1 MRVLVT
7 VGIFPPD
14 IGGPATFVPKIA
26 KYFQD
31 ELNYEIEILTLS
43 DNKNS
48 NINDDFSVKRID
60 RNLPIIYRW
69 IKTIFTIYKMGK
81 NKDLIFVN
89 GLGTETTIANIF
101 LKKKIIRKIVGDP
114 VWERAYS
121 KAKISESF
129 DEFQD
134 NKNYGF
140 SISLQKKMRSF
151 SIKKSD
157 IVVTPSKHLKNFIL
171 NLGFKNKIEI
181 INNGVFIPEENTNIF
196 TNDQINIT
204 IVSRLV
210 SHKNIKKIIRAISD
224 LNDPLIYLN
233 IIGDG
238 PELNQLQKI
247 SLESNN
253 KDNIIFHGKLNR
265 DDINH
270 IFLKSDIYIQ
280 ASNYEG
286 LPHSLLEAMSYGIP
300 VLCTPVGECKE
311 ILGNEDRGYILDLP
325 VSKNNIKSKISQIIG
340 EKDIANKKG
349 ERGKDFINEKYN
361 LTNSFNLYK
370 NLFTRLLEEEYK

>member
-69 IKTIFTIYKMGK
+69 LKTIFTIYKLGK

-89 GLGTETTIANIF
+89 GLGTEATIANIF
-101 LKKKIIRKIVGDP
+101 LNKKIIRKIVGDP

-129 DEFQD
+129 DEFQV
-134 NKNYGF
+134 KNYGF
-140 SISLQKKMRSF
+140 SISLQKKVRSF

-181 INNGVFIPEENTNIF
+181 INNGVFIPEENTNVF
-196 TNDQINIT
+196 TNNQINIT

-210 SHKNIKKIIRAISD
+210 SHKNIEKIINAISD
-224 LNDPLIYLN
+224 LNSPLINLN

-265 DDINH
+265 DEINH
-270 IFLKSDIYIQ
+270 IFLNSDIYIQ

>member
-43 DNKNS
+43 DNKNL

-69 IKTIFTIYKMGK
+69 LKTIFTIYKLGK

-89 GLGTETTIANIF
+89 GLGTEATVANIF

-129 DEFQD
+129 DEFQV
-134 NKNYGF
+134 KNYGF
-140 SISLQKKMRSF
+140 SISLQKKVRSF

-157 IVVTPSKHLKNFIL
+157 IVVTPSQHLKNFIL

-210 SHKNIKKIIRAISD
+210 SHKNIEKIIKAISD
-224 LNDPLIYLN
+224 LNSPLINLN

-265 DDINH
+265 DEINH
-270 IFLKSDIYIQ
+270 IFLNSDIYIQ

-325 VSKNNIKSKISQIIG
+325 VSKNNIKSKISEIIG
-340 EKDIANKKG
+340 EKNIANKKG

>member
-69 IKTIFTIYKMGK
+69 LKTIFTIYKLGK

-129 DEFQD
+129 DEFQV
-134 NKNYGF
+134 KNYGF
-140 SISLQKKMRSF
+140 SISLQKKVRSF

-157 IVVTPSKHLKNFIL
+157 IVVTPSQHLKNFIL

-210 SHKNIKKIIRAISD
+210 SHKNIEKIIKAISD
-224 LNDPLIYLN
+224 LNSPLINLN

-265 DDINH
+265 DEIDH
-270 IFLKSDIYIQ
+270 IFLNSDIYVQ

>member
-69 IKTIFTIYKMGK
+69 LKTIFTIYKLGK

-89 GLGTETTIANIF
+89 GLGTEATIANIF
-101 LKKKIIRKIVGDP
+101 LNKKIIRKIVGDP

-129 DEFQD
+129 DEFQV
-134 NKNYGF
+134 KNYGF
-140 SISLQKKMRSF
+140 SISFQKKVRSF

-157 IVVTPSKHLKNFIL
+157 IVVTPSQHLKNFIL

-210 SHKNIKKIIRAISD
+210 SHKNIEKIIKEISD
-224 LNDPLIYLN
+224 LNSPLINLN

-265 DDINH
+265 DEIDH
-270 IFLKSDIYIQ
+270 IFLNSDIYIQ

>member
-69 IKTIFTIYKMGK
+69 LKTIFTIYKLGK

-89 GLGTETTIANIF
+89 GLGTEATIANIF

-121 KAKISESF
+121 KARISESF
-129 DEFQD
+129 DEFQV
-134 NKNYGF
+134 KNYGF
-140 SISLQKKMRSF
+140 SISLQKKVRSF

-210 SHKNIKKIIRAISD
+210 SHKNIEKIIRAISD
-224 LNDPLIYLN
+224 LNNPLIYLN

-265 DDINH
+265 DEINH
-270 IFLKSDIYIQ
+270 IFLNSDIYIQ

-325 VSKNNIKSKISQIIG
+325 VSKNNIKSKIIEIIG
-340 EKDIANKKG
+340 EKNIANKKG

>member
-69 IKTIFTIYKMGK
+69 LKTIFTIYKLGK

-129 DEFQD
+129 DEFQV
-134 NKNYGF
+134 KNYGF
-140 SISLQKKMRSF
+140 SISLQKKVRSF

-157 IVVTPSKHLKNFIL
+157 VVVTPSQHLKNFIL

-210 SHKNIKKIIRAISD
+210 SHKNIEKIIKAISD
-224 LNDPLIYLN
+224 LNSPLINLN

-265 DDINH
+265 DEIDH
-270 IFLKSDIYIQ
+270 IFLNSDIYIQ

-325 VSKNNIKSKISQIIG
+325 VSKNNIKSKISEIIG

>member
-69 IKTIFTIYKMGK
+69 LKTIFTIYKLGK

-129 DEFQD
+129 DEFQV
-134 NKNYGF
+134 KNYGF
-140 SISLQKKMRSF
+140 SISLQKKVRSF

-210 SHKNIKKIIRAISD
+210 SHKNIEKIIKAISD
-224 LNDPLIYLN
+224 LNSPLINLN

-265 DDINH
+265 DEINH
-270 IFLKSDIYIQ
+270 IFLNSDIYIQ

-325 VSKNNIKSKISQIIG
+325 VSKNNIKSKISEIIG

>member
-1 MRVLVT
+1 MT

-69 IKTIFTIYKMGK
+69 LKTIFTIYKLGK

-129 DEFQD
+129 DEFQV
-134 NKNYGF
+134 KNYGF
-140 SISLQKKMRSF
+140 SISLQKKVRSF

-325 VSKNNIKSKISQIIG
+325 VSKNNIKSKISEIIG
-340 EKDIANKKG
+340 EKNNANKKA

>member
-1 MRVLVT
+1 MT

-69 IKTIFTIYKMGK
+69 LKTIFTIYKLGK

-89 GLGTETTIANIF
+89 GLGTEATIANIF

-129 DEFQD
+129 DEFQV
-134 NKNYGF
+134 KNYGF
-140 SISLQKKMRSF
+140 SLSLQKKVRSF

-157 IVVTPSKHLKNFIL
+157 IVVTPSQHLKNFIL

-210 SHKNIKKIIRAISD
+210 SHKNIEKIIKAISD
-224 LNDPLIYLN
+224 LNSPLINLN

-265 DDINH
+265 DEIDH
-270 IFLKSDIYIQ
+270 IFLNSDIYIQ

-325 VSKNNIKSKISQIIG
+325 VSKNNIKSKISEIIG
-340 EKDIANKKG
+340 EKNIANKKG

>member
-1 MRVLVT
+1 MT

-69 IKTIFTIYKMGK
+69 LKTIFTIYKLGK

-129 DEFQD
+129 DEFQV
-134 NKNYGF
+134 KNYGF
-140 SISLQKKMRSF
+140 SISLQKKVRSF

-157 IVVTPSKHLKNFIL
+157 IVVTPSQHLKNFIL

-224 LNDPLIYLN
+224 LNNPLIYLN

-325 VSKNNIKSKISQIIG
+325 VSKNNIKSKISEIIG

>member
-69 IKTIFTIYKMGK
+69 LKTIFTIYKLGK

-129 DEFQD
+129 DDFQV
-134 NKNYGF
+134 KNYGF
-140 SISLQKKMRSF
+140 SISLQKKVRSF

-210 SHKNIKKIIRAISD
+210 SHKNIEKIIKAISD
-224 LNDPLIYLN
+224 LNSPLINLN

-265 DDINH
+265 DEIDH
-270 IFLKSDIYIQ
+270 IFLNSDIYIQ

>member
-1 MRVLVT
+1 MT

-69 IKTIFTIYKMGK
+69 LKTIFTIYKLGK

-129 DEFQD
+129 DEFQV
-134 NKNYGF
+134 KNYGF
-140 SISLQKKMRSF
+140 SISFQKKVRSF

-157 IVVTPSKHLKNFIL
+157 IVVTPSQHLKNFIL

-210 SHKNIKKIIRAISD
+210 SHKNIEKIIKAISD
-224 LNDPLIYLN
+224 LNSPLINLN

-265 DDINH
+265 DEIDH
-270 IFLKSDIYIQ
+270 IFLNSDIYIQ

>member
-1 MRVLVT
+1 MT

-69 IKTIFTIYKMGK
+69 LKTIFTIYKLGK

-89 GLGTETTIANIF
+89 GLGTEATIANIF

-129 DEFQD
+129 DEFQV
-134 NKNYGF
+134 KNYGF
-140 SISLQKKMRSF
+140 SISLQKKVRSF

>member
-14 IGGPATFVPKIA
+14 IGGPATFVPKIT

-48 NINDDFSVKRID
+48 NIKDDFIVKRID

-69 IKTIFTIYKMGK
+69 LKTIFTIYKLGK

-89 GLGTETTIANIF
+89 GLGTEATIANIF

-129 DEFQD
+129 DEFQV
-134 NKNYGF
+134 KNYGF
-140 SISLQKKMRSF
+140 SISLQKKVRSF

-157 IVVTPSKHLKNFIL
+157 IVVTPSQHLKNFIL

-210 SHKNIKKIIRAISD
+210 SHKNIEKIITAISD
-224 LNDPLIYLN
+224 LNNPLIYLN

-300 VLCTPVGECKE
+300 ILCTPVGECKE
-311 ILGNEDRGYILDLP
+311 LLGNEDRGYKLDLP
-325 VSKNNIKSKISQIIG
+325 VSKDNIKSKINEIISQRNT
-340 EKDIANKKG
+340 ATKKG
-349 ERGKDFINEKYN
+349 QEGKLFVSKKYN
-361 LTNSFNLYK
+361 LPNTFNLYK
-370 NLFTRLLEEEYK
+370 NLFTKLLEE

>member
-69 IKTIFTIYKMGK
+69 LKTIFTIYKLGK

-129 DEFQD
+129 DKFQD
-134 NKNYGF
+134 KNYGF
-140 SISLQKKMRSF
+140 SISLQKKVRSF

-340 EKDIANKKG
+340 EKNIANKKG

>member
-69 IKTIFTIYKMGK
+69 LKTIFTIYKLGK

-129 DEFQD
+129 DEFQV
-134 NKNYGF
+134 KNYGF
-140 SISLQKKMRSF
+140 SISLQKKVRSF

-157 IVVTPSKHLKNFIL
+157 IVVTPSQHLKNFIL

-325 VSKNNIKSKISQIIG
+325 VSKNNITSKISEIIG
-340 EKDIANKKG
+340 EKNNANKKG

-370 NLFTRLLEEEYK
+370 NLFTRLHEEEHT

>member
-1 MRVLVT
+1 MT

-69 IKTIFTIYKMGK
+69 LKTIFTIYKLGK

-129 DEFQD
+129 DEFQV
-134 NKNYGF
+134 KNYGF
-140 SISLQKKMRSF
+140 SISLQKKVRSF

-210 SHKNIKKIIRAISD
+210 SHKNIEKIIKAISD
-224 LNDPLIYLN
+224 LNSPLINLN

-265 DDINH
+265 EAINH

-325 VSKNNIKSKISQIIG
+325 VSKNNIKSKISEIIG

>member
-69 IKTIFTIYKMGK
+69 LKTIFTIYKLGK

-89 GLGTETTIANIF
+89 GLGTEATIANIF
-101 LKKKIIRKIVGDP
+101 LNKKIIRKIVGDP

-129 DEFQD
+129 DEFQV
-134 NKNYGF
+134 KNYGF
-140 SISLQKKMRSF
+140 SISLQKKVRSF

-157 IVVTPSKHLKNFIL
+157 IVVTPSQHLKNFIL

-181 INNGVFIPEENTNIF
+181 INNGVFLPEEKTNIF

-238 PELNQLQKI
+238 PELNQLQRI

-325 VSKNNIKSKISQIIG
+325 VSKNNIKSKISEIIG
-340 EKDIANKKG
+340 EKNIANKKG

>member
-69 IKTIFTIYKMGK
+69 LKTIFTIYKLGK

-89 GLGTETTIANIF
+89 GLGTEATIANIF
-101 LKKKIIRKIVGDP
+101 LNKKIIRKIVGDP

-129 DEFQD
+129 DEFQV
-134 NKNYGF
+134 KNYGF
-140 SISLQKKMRSF
+140 SISLQKKVRSF

-210 SHKNIKKIIRAISD
+210 SHKNIEKIIKAISD
-224 LNDPLIYLN
+224 LNSPLINLN

-265 DDINH
+265 DEIDH
-270 IFLKSDIYIQ
+270 IFLNSDIYIQ

>member
-69 IKTIFTIYKMGK
+69 LKTIFTIYKLGK

-129 DEFQD
+129 DEFQV
-134 NKNYGF
+134 KNYGF
-140 SISLQKKMRSF
+140 SISLQKKVRSF

-157 IVVTPSKHLKNFIL
+157 IVVTPSQHLKNFIL

-265 DDINH
+265 DEIDH
-270 IFLKSDIYIQ
+270 IFLNSDIYIQ

-325 VSKNNIKSKISQIIG
+325 VSKNNIKSKIIEIIG
-340 EKDIANKKG
+340 EKNIANKKG
-349 ERGKDFINEKYN
+349 ERGKDFINENYN

>member
-69 IKTIFTIYKMGK
+69 LKTIFTIYKLGK

-121 KAKISESF
+121 KAKISENF
-129 DEFQD
+129 DEFQV
-134 NKNYGF
+134 KNYGF
-140 SISLQKKMRSF
+140 SISLQKKVRSF

-157 IVVTPSKHLKNFIL
+157 IVVTPSQHLKNFIL

-210 SHKNIKKIIRAISD
+210 SHKNIEKIIKAISD
-224 LNDPLIYLN
+224 LNSPLINLN

-325 VSKNNIKSKISQIIG
+325 VSKNNIKSKISEIIG

>member
-1 MRVLVT
+1 MT

-26 KYFQD
+26 KYFQN

-69 IKTIFTIYKMGK
+69 LKTIFTIYKLGK

-129 DEFQD
+129 DEFQV
-134 NKNYGF
+134 KNYGF
-140 SISLQKKMRSF
+140 SISLQKKVRSF

-204 IVSRLV
+204 VVSRLV

-325 VSKNNIKSKISQIIG
+325 VTKNNIKSKISQIIG

>member
-69 IKTIFTIYKMGK
+69 LKTIFTIYKLGK

-89 GLGTETTIANIF
+89 GLGTEATIANIF

-129 DEFQD
+129 DEFQV
-134 NKNYGF
+134 KNYGF
-140 SISLQKKMRSF
+140 SISLQKKVRSF

-157 IVVTPSKHLKNFIL
+157 IVVTPSKHLKNFIV

-224 LNDPLIYLN
+224 LNNPLIYLN

-311 ILGNEDRGYILDLP
+311 ILGNEDRGYLLDLP
-325 VSKNNIKSKISQIIG
+325 VSINNIKSKITEIIG
-340 EKDIANKKG
+340 EKNIANKKG

>member
-43 DNKNS
+43 DRKNL
-48 NINDDFSVKRID
+48 NINDDFSVKRIN

-69 IKTIFTIYKMGK
+69 LKTIITIYKLGK
-81 NKDLIFVN
+81 NKELIFVN
-89 GLGTETTIANIF
+89 GLGTEATIANIF

-129 DEFQD
+129 DEFQV
-134 NKNYGF
+134 KNYGF
-140 SISLQKKMRSF
+140 SISLQKKVRSF

-210 SHKNIKKIIRAISD
+210 SHKNIEKIIKAISD
-224 LNDPLIYLN
+224 LNSPLINLN

-325 VSKNNIKSKISQIIG
+325 VSKNNIKSKISEIIG
-340 EKDIANKKG
+340 EKNIANKKG

>member
-69 IKTIFTIYKMGK
+69 LKTIFTIYKLGK

-89 GLGTETTIANIF
+89 GLGTEATIANIF

-129 DEFQD
+129 DEFQV
-134 NKNYGF
+134 KNYGF
-140 SISLQKKMRSF
+140 SISLQKKVRSF

-210 SHKNIKKIIRAISD
+210 SHKNIEKIIKAISD
-224 LNDPLIYLN
+224 LNSPLINLN

-265 DDINH
+265 DEIDH
-270 IFLKSDIYIQ
+270 IFLNSDIYIQ

-325 VSKNNIKSKISQIIG
+325 VSKNNIKSKISEIIG

>member
-69 IKTIFTIYKMGK
+69 LKTIFTIYKLGK

-129 DEFQD
+129 DEFQV
-134 NKNYGF
+134 KNYGF
-140 SISLQKKMRSF
+140 SISLQKKVRSF

-157 IVVTPSKHLKNFIL
+157 IVVTPSQHLKNFIL

-210 SHKNIKKIIRAISD
+210 SHKNIEKIIRAISD
-224 LNDPLIYLN
+224 LNNPLIYLN

-238 PELNQLQKI
+238 PELNKLQKI
-247 SLESNN
+247 SLESKN
-253 KDNIIFHGKLNR
+253 KNNIIFHGKLNR

-325 VSKNNIKSKISQIIG
+325 VSKNNIKSKINEIIG
-340 EKDIANKKG
+340 EKNIANNKG
-349 ERGKDFINEKYN
+349 ERGKDFITEKYN

>member
-69 IKTIFTIYKMGK
+69 LKTIFTIYKLGK

-114 VWERAYS
+114 VWERTYS

-129 DEFQD
+129 DEFQI
-134 NKNYGF
+134 KNYGF
-140 SISLQKKMRSF
+140 SISLQKKVRSF

-196 TNDQINIT
+196 SNDQINIT

-210 SHKNIKKIIRAISD
+210 SHKNIEKIIKAISD
-224 LNDPLIYLN
+224 LNSPLINLN

-238 PELNQLQKI
+238 PELNQPQKI

-265 DDINH
+265 DEIDH
-270 IFLKSDIYIQ
+270 IFLNSDIYIQ

-325 VSKNNIKSKISQIIG
+325 VSKNNIKSKIIEIIG
-340 EKDIANKKG
+340 EKNIANKKG
-349 ERGKDFINEKYN
+349 ERGKDFINENYN

>member
-1 MRVLVT
+1 MT

-69 IKTIFTIYKMGK
+69 LKTIFTIYKLGK

-89 GLGTETTIANIF
+89 GLGTEATIANIF

-129 DEFQD
+129 DEFQV
-134 NKNYGF
+134 KNYGF
-140 SISLQKKMRSF
+140 SISLQKKVRSF

-157 IVVTPSKHLKNFIL
+157 IVVTPSQHLKNFIL

-181 INNGVFIPEENTNIF
+181 INNGVLIPEENTNIF
-196 TNDQINIT
+196 SNDQINIT

-210 SHKNIKKIIRAISD
+210 SHKNIEKIIKAISD
-224 LNDPLIYLN
+224 LNSPLINLN

-265 DDINH
+265 DEINH
-270 IFLKSDIYIQ
+270 IFLNSDIYIQ

-325 VSKNNIKSKISQIIG
+325 VSKNNIKSKISEIIG
-340 EKDIANKKG
+340 EKNIANKKG

>member
-43 DNKNS
+43 DNKSS

-69 IKTIFTIYKMGK
+69 LKTIFTIYKLGG

-89 GLGTETTIANIF
+89 GLGTEVTIANIF

-114 VWERAYS
+114 AWERAYS

-129 DEFQD
+129 DEFQI
-134 NKNYGF
+134 KNYGF
-140 SISLQKKMRSF
+140 SISLQKKVRSF

-157 IVVTPSKHLKNFIL
+157 IVITPSQHLKNFIQ

-224 LNDPLIYLN
+224 LNNPSIYLN

-253 KDNIIFHGKLNR
+253 KDNVIFHGKLNR
-265 DDINH
+265 DEINH
-270 IFLKSDIYIQ
+270 IFLNSDIYIQ

-349 ERGKDFINEKYN
+349 EKGKDFINEKYN

>member
-69 IKTIFTIYKMGK
+69 LKTIFTIYKLGK

-129 DEFQD
+129 DEFQV
-134 NKNYGF
+134 KNYGF
-140 SISLQKKMRSF
+140 SISFQKKVRSF

-157 IVVTPSKHLKNFIL
+157 IVVTPSQHLKNFIL

-325 VSKNNIKSKISQIIG
+325 VSKNNITSKISEIIG
-340 EKDIANKKG
+340 EKNNANKKA

>member
-1 MRVLVT
+1 VT

-31 ELNYEIEILTLS
+31 ELNYEIDILTLS
-43 DNKNS
+43 DSKNLK
-48 NINDDFSVKRID
+48 IKDDFSVKRID

-69 IKTIFTIYKMGK
+69 LKTIFTIYKLGG

-89 GLGTETTIANIF
+89 GLGTEVTIANIF

-114 VWERAYS
+114 AWERAYS

-129 DEFQD
+129 DEFQI
-134 NKNYGF
+134 KNYGF
-140 SISLQKKMRSF
+140 SISLQKKVRSF

-157 IVVTPSKHLKNFIL
+157 IVVTPSQHLKNFIQ

-210 SHKNIKKIIRAISD
+210 SHKNIEKIIRAISD
-224 LNDPLIYLN
+224 LNNPLIYLN

-247 SLESNN
+247 SLKSNN

-270 IFLKSDIYIQ
+270 IFLKSDIYVQ

-325 VSKNNIKSKISQIIG
+325 VSKNNIKSKINEIIG
-340 EKDIANKKG
+340 EKNIANNKG
-349 ERGKDFINEKYN
+349 ERGKDFITEKYN

-370 NLFTRLLEEEYK
+370 NLFTRLLKEEYK

>member
-1 MRVLVT
+1 MRVLIT
-7 VGIFPPD
+7 AGIFPPD

-48 NINDDFSVKRID
+48 NKNDDFSVKRID

-69 IKTIFTIYKMGK
+69 LKTIFTIYKLGK

-89 GLGTETTIANIF
+89 GLGTEATIANIF

-129 DEFQD
+129 DEFQV
-134 NKNYGF
+134 KNYGF
-140 SISLQKKMRSF
+140 SISFQKKVRSF

-157 IVVTPSKHLKNFIL
+157 IVVTPSKHLKNFIV

-265 DDINH
+265 DEITH

-325 VSKNNIKSKISQIIG
+325 VSKNNIKSKISEIIG
-340 EKDIANKKG
+340 EKNIANKKG

>member
-69 IKTIFTIYKMGK
+69 LKTIFTIYKLGK

-89 GLGTETTIANIF
+89 GLGTEATIANIF
-101 LKKKIIRKIVGDP
+101 LNKKIIRKIVGDP

-129 DEFQD
+129 DEFQV
-134 NKNYGF
+134 KNYGF
-140 SISLQKKMRSF
+140 SISLQKKVRSF

-157 IVVTPSKHLKNFIL
+157 IVVTPSQHLKNFIL

>member
-1 MRVLVT
+1 MRILVT

-69 IKTIFTIYKMGK
+69 LKTIFTIYKLGK

-129 DEFQD
+129 DEFQV
-134 NKNYGF
+134 KNYGF
-140 SISLQKKMRSF
+140 SISLQKKVRSF

-157 IVVTPSKHLKNFIL
+157 IVVTPSQHLKNFIL

-210 SHKNIKKIIRAISD
+210 SHKNIEKIIRAISD
-224 LNDPLIYLN
+224 LNNPLIYLN

-265 DDINH
+265 DEIDH
-270 IFLKSDIYIQ
+270 IFLNSDIYVQ

-325 VSKNNIKSKISQIIG
+325 VSKNNIKSKISEIIG
-340 EKDIANKKG
+340 EKNIANKKG
-349 ERGKDFINEKYN
+349 KRGKDFINEKYN

>member
-43 DNKNS
+43 DSKNL
-48 NINDDFSVKRID
+48 NINDGFSVKRID

-69 IKTIFTIYKMGK
+69 LKTIFTIYKLGK

-89 GLGTETTIANIF
+89 GLGTEATIANIF
-101 LKKKIIRKIVGDP
+101 LNKKIIRKIVGDP

-129 DEFQD
+129 DEFQV
-134 NKNYGF
+134 KNYGF
-140 SISLQKKMRSF
+140 SISLQKKVRSF

-224 LNDPLIYLN
+224 LNNPLIYLN

>member
-69 IKTIFTIYKMGK
+69 LKTIFTIYKLAK

-89 GLGTETTIANIF
+89 GLGTEATIANIF

-129 DEFQD
+129 DEFQV
-134 NKNYGF
+134 KNYGF
-140 SISLQKKMRSF
+140 SISLQKKVRSF

-157 IVVTPSKHLKNFIL
+157 IVVTPSQHLKNFIV

-210 SHKNIKKIIRAISD
+210 SHKNIEKIIKAISD
-224 LNDPLIYLN
+224 LNSPLINLN

-265 DDINH
+265 DEINH
-270 IFLKSDIYIQ
+270 IFLNSDIYIQ